1 MKRLFLVAGVACLA
15 WTAPGRA
22 MADVKAGVDAWEQGK
37 YDAAVKQWRQAA
49 AAGDADAQFNR
60 GQAYKLGRG
69 DPMDIKAATEWF
81 RKAAAQGH
89 IRAEDNYALLLF
101 REGKRA
107 EAMPLIE
114 KSAARGEPRAQYIL
128 GTALLNRKSVV

>member
-1 MKRLFLVAGVACLA
+1 
-15 WTAPGRA
+15 
-22 MADVKAGVDAWEQGK
+22 MADVKAGGDAWEQGK
-37 YDAAVKQWRQAA
+37 YDAAVKQGRPAA
-49 AAGDADAQFNR
+49 AAGDADAQFNL

-69 DPMDIKAATEWF
+69 VPMDIKAATEWF

-128 GTALLNRKSVV
+128 GTALFNGENIGKDWRSEEHTSELQSLMRIS

>member
-1 MKRLFLVAGVACLA
+1 
-15 WTAPGRA
+15 
-22 MADVKAGVDAWEQGK
+22 
-37 YDAAVKQWRQAA
+37 
-49 AAGDADAQFNR
+49 
-60 GQAYKLGRG
+60 
-69 DPMDIKAATEWF
+69 MDIKAATEWF

-128 GTALLNRKSVV
+128 GTALFNGENIGKDWKRAYATMTRANNAGLPQAAKSLSLMNKYIPLKSVGKGKGGPVR